1 VRGADVLEAVKRELL
16 DWRAR
21 ASKLPYKVQ
30 MPGLAGRL
38 AIATGL
44 LVAVAVG
51 SMYVSGVRALRDLA
65 GAEAFT
71 RVELAVAAA
80 REGIRQSTDESLTA
94 ARILSERPTLQRL
107 MRESSREAVLSTLSR
122 NCEGAGVDA
131 CAVVQHGAIVT
142 ATSNDLDWQR
152 VLDAAAEQ
160 GERFLVTGA
169 TEGTTVGGATAPVA
183 DSDGFEIVA
192 LRRLDGA
199 FAERL
204 SERAGLPIG
213 ILDYDSF
220 QHGQGPLALV
230 DSDALLRDEPIAAYV
245 DELDSYVSS
254 LAVIA
259 ATGETVALLHAT
271 LPAADIAAPVD
282 AIAWRMLLWAV
293 TIAALAASGA
303 VLLGRYWISAIERLT
318 EAAARL
324 GAGDLTASFRAGG
337 GKELTTLGNTMEQ
350 MRRNLVELT
359 GELRR
364 REAEAQ
370 VVLGG
375 IIEGVYAVDAQRRIR
390 LLNPQ
395 AERLLKIK
403 SVDAIG
409 AFCGDVLKPQRD
421 GDGRRPC
428 EHACPIVEARRAGAA
443 RAVERIVPVDDD
455 VRRVVIASAAPAD
468 AGGLQVQV
476 LRDETELEA
485 VRRTRDSVLANISHE
500 FRTPLAAQLASIELL
515 REGIGTMT
523 PDAQLELVGT
533 LQRGTQRLTWLI
545 DNLLESVRI
554 DAGQLGIRHQ
564 DVTFDEVVVG
574 ARELIEP
581 LIEQRGQRIAAEL
594 DEATPVIRGDRQRL
608 TQVLVNLLANASK
621 FGPADSTIRVGSH
634 ANGSGLEFWV
644 EDEGAGPSNPD
655 DVTLFEQFRRSGGEK
670 DPDEGGLGV
679 GLFIVRSIVERHG
692 GTVRLLRTPE
702 NRTRAEVRLP
712 PEPPQ

>member
-1 VRGADVLEAVKRELL
+1 MREIFGY
-16 DWRAR
+16 
-21 ASKLPYKVQ
+21 KLPYDIQ

-44 LVAVAVG
+44 LVALAVG
-51 SMYVSGVRALRDLA
+51 SMYVSGVRALRGLA
-65 GAEAFT
+65 AAEALT

-80 REGIRQSTDESLTA
+80 REGVRQSTEEALTA
-94 ARILSERPTLQRL
+94 ARILGERPTLQRL
-107 MRESSREAVLSTLSR
+107 LRESTPEAVLTTLSR
-122 NCEGAGVDA
+122 NCEGADVDG
-131 CAVVQHGAIVT
+131 CAIVQHGQVVT
-142 ATSNDLDWQR
+142 ATTNDLDWQR
-152 VLDAAAEQ
+152 VLDAALEQ

-169 TEGTTVGGATAPVA
+169 TEGLTVGGATAPVV
-183 DSDGFEIVA
+183 DSDGYSILT
-192 LRRLDGA
+192 LRRLDA
-199 FAERL
+199 TFAEDL
-204 SERAGLPIG
+204 SESAGLAIG
-213 ILDYDSF
+213 IIDYDSF
-220 QHGQGPLALV
+220 RHGEGPLAV
-230 DSDALLRDEPIAAYV
+230 VHSDALLRDEPIAAYV
-245 DELDSYVSS
+245 EQLDAYVSS
-254 LAVIA
+254 LAVAA

-282 AIAWRMLLWAV
+282 AIAWGMLLWAV
-293 TIAALAASGA
+293 TIAGLAAAGA
-303 VLLGRYWISAIERLT
+303 VFLGRYWISAIARLT
-318 EAAARL
+318 EAAQRL

-359 GELRR
+359 SELRR

-370 VVLGG
+370 AVLGG

-390 LLNPQ
+390 FLNPQ
-395 AERLLKIK
+395 AERLLK
-403 SVDAIG
+403 VDPAIAIG
-409 AFCGDVLKPQRD
+409 AFCGDVLKPQR
-421 GDGRRPC
+421 GPDGRRPC
-428 EHACPIVEARRAGAA
+428 EHACPILEARREGSA

-468 AGGLQVQV
+468 ADGLQVQV
-476 LRDETELEA
+476 LRDETELEG

-515 REGIGTMT
+515 QDGIGTMQ
-523 PDAQLELVGT
+523 PDAQRQLVGS
-533 LQRGTQRLTWLI
+533 LHRGTQRLAWLI

-564 DVTFDEVVVG
+564 EVTFEDVVVG

-581 LIEQRGQRIAAEL
+581 LVEQRGQRIAAEL
-594 DEATPVIRGDRQRL
+594 DANTPVIRGDQQRL

-621 FGPADSTIRVGSH
+621 FGPADSTIRIASR
-634 ANGSGLEFWV
+634 ANGAALEFWV

-655 DVTLFEQFRRSGGEK
+655 DGALFEQFHRSGGEK
-670 DPDEGGLGV
+670 DPDESGLGV

-692 GTVRLLRTPE
+692 GTVRLVRTPE

>member
-1 VRGADVLEAVKRELL
+1 MREIFGY
-16 DWRAR
+16 
-21 ASKLPYKVQ
+21 KLNYKFR

-44 LVAVAVG
+44 LVALAVG
-51 SMYVSGVRALRDLA
+51 SMYGSGVNALRGLA
-65 GAEAFT
+65 KAEALS

-80 REGIRQSTDESLTA
+80 REGLRQTTDDALTA
-94 ARILSERPTLQRL
+94 ARDLGERPTLQRL
-107 MRESSREAVLSTLSR
+107 LRESSREAVLATLSR
-122 NCEGAGVDA
+122 NCEGAGVDG
-131 CAVVQHGAIVT
+131 CAIVQHGEFVA
-142 ATSNDLDWQR
+142 ATMNDIDWQR

-169 TEGTTVGGATAPVA
+169 TEGTTVGGATAPVV
-183 DSDGFEIVA
+183 DSDGFSVIT

-204 SERAGLPIG
+204 SARAGLAIAVV
-213 ILDYDSF
+213 DYDSF
-220 QHGQGPLALV
+220 QHGEGPLAV
-230 DSDALLRDEPIAAYV
+230 VHSDALLRDEPVAAYV
-245 DELDSYVSS
+245 EDLDAYVSS
-254 LAVIA
+254 LAVA
-259 ATGETVALLHAT
+259 ATTGETVALLQAT
-271 LPAADIAAPVD
+271 LPAGDTAAPVD

-293 TIAALAASGA
+293 TIAALAAAGA
-303 VLLGRYWISAIERLT
+303 VFLGRYWISAIERLT
-318 EAAARL
+318 DAAQRL
-324 GAGDLTASFRAGG
+324 GSGDLTTSFRAGG
-337 GKELTTLGNTMEQ
+337 GKELSTLGNTMEQ

-375 IIEGVYAVDAQRRIR
+375 IIEGVYAVDVQRRIR
-390 LLNPQ
+390 FLNPQ
-395 AERLLKIK
+395 AERLLK
-403 SVDAIG
+403 VDAARAIG

-421 GDGRRPC
+421 RDGRRPC
-428 EHACPIVEARRAGAA
+428 EHSCPILEARRDGAA
-443 RAVERIVPVDDD
+443 RAVERIVPVGDD

-515 REGIGTMT
+515 QDGIGTMQ
-523 PDAQLELVGT
+523 PDAQRQLVGS
-533 LQRGTQRLTWLI
+533 LQRGTQRLAWLI

-564 DVTFDEVVVG
+564 DVSFDDVIVA
-574 ARELIEP
+574 ARELIDP
-581 LIEQRGQRIAAEL
+581 LVEQRGQRIATDL
-594 DEATPVIRGDRQRL
+594 DASTPVIRGDQQRL

-621 FGPADSTIRVGSH
+621 FGPADSTIRIGSR
-634 ANGSGLEFWV
+634 ANGAGLDFWV
-644 EDEGAGPSNPD
+644 EDEGPGPSDAD
-655 DVTLFEQFRRSGGEK
+655 DSALFEQFHRSGGEK
-670 DPDEGGLGV
+670 DPDESGLGV

-692 GTVRLLRTPE
+692 GTVRLVRTPE
-702 NRTRAEVRLP
+702 NRTRAVVRLP
-712 PEPPQ
+712 LEPPQ

>member
-1 VRGADVLEAVKRELL
+1 VRGAGILETVKRELL
-16 DWRAR
+16 GWRAR
-21 ASKLPYKVQ
+21 AHKLNYKLR

-51 SMYVSGVRALRDLA
+51 SMYVSGVNALRGLA
-65 GAEAFT
+65 GTEAFT

-80 REGIRQSTDESLTA
+80 REGVRQSTEEALTA
-94 ARILSERPTLQRL
+94 ARILGERPTLQRL
-107 MRESSREAVLSTLSR
+107 LRESNREAVLSTLSR

-131 CAVVQHGAIVT
+131 CAVVQRGEIVT
-142 ATSNDLDWQR
+142 ATTNDLDWHR
-152 VLDAAAEQ
+152 MLDAAAEQ

-169 TEGTTVGGATAPVA
+169 TESTTVGGATAPVA
-183 DSDGFEIVA
+183 DSDGFSIVTA
-192 LRRLDGA
+192 RRLDGA

-204 SERAGLPIG
+204 TERAGLTIG
-213 ILDYDSF
+213 IVDYASF
-220 QHGQGPLALV
+220 QHGEGPLAV
-230 DSDALLRDEPIAAYV
+230 VHSDALLRDEPVVAYV
-245 DELDSYVSS
+245 EELDSYVAS
-254 LAVIA
+254 LAVVA
-259 ATGETVALLHAT
+259 ATGENVALLHAT
-271 LPAADIAAPVD
+271 LPAADIEGPVD

-293 TIAALAASGA
+293 TIAALAAGGA

-318 EAAARL
+318 EAAQRL
-324 GAGDLTASFRAGG
+324 GSGDLTTSFRAGG

-395 AERLLKIK
+395 AERLLRV
-403 SVDAIG
+403 SAGSAIG
-409 AFCGDVLKPQRD
+409 AFCGDVLKPQR
-421 GDGRRPC
+421 GSDGRRPC
-428 EHACPIVEARRAGAA
+428 EHACPILEARRAGAA

-455 VRRVVIASAAPAD
+455 VRSVVIASAAPAD
-468 AGGLQVQV
+468 AAGLQVQV
-476 LRDETELEA
+476 LRDETDLEA

-515 REGIGTMT
+515 RDGVGTMT
-523 PDAQLELVGT
+523 PDAQRQLVGS

-564 DVTFDEVVVG
+564 DVAFDDVVVA

-581 LIEQRGQRIAAEL
+581 LVEQRGQHIAADL
-594 DEATPVIRGDRQRL
+594 DANTPVIRGDQQRL

-621 FGPADSTIRVGSH
+621 FGPADGTIRIGSH
-634 ANGSGLEFWV
+634 ANGAGLTFWV
-644 EDEGAGPSNPD
+644 EDEGAGPGNPD
-655 DVTLFEQFRRSGGEK
+655 DSGLFEQFHRSGGEK
-670 DPDEGGLGV
+670 DPDESGLGL

-692 GTVRLLRTPE
+692 GSVTLARTPE

>member
-1 VRGADVLEAVKRELL
+1 MRDLAWLKNQIPGLAGLRF
-16 DWRAR
+16 
-21 ASKLPYKVQ
+21 Q
-30 MPGLAGRL
+30 TPGLAGRL

-44 LVAVAVG
+44 LVALAVG
-51 SMYVSGVRALRDLA
+51 SMYGSGVNALRGLA
-65 GAEAFT
+65 QAEALT

-80 REGIRQSTDESLTA
+80 REGMRQGTEESLTA
-94 ARILSERPTLQRL
+94 ARILGERPTLQRL
-107 MRESSREAVLSTLSR
+107 LRDSSGEAVSVYLSR
-122 NCEGAGVDA
+122 NCEGAEVDA
-131 CAVVQHGAIVT
+131 CAVVQHGEIVT
-142 ATSNDLDWQR
+142 ATTSDLDWQR

-169 TEGTTVGGATAPVA
+169 TEATTVGGATAPVV
-183 DSDGFEIVA
+183 DSDGFAVVTV
-192 LRRLDGA
+192 RRLDST
-199 FAERL
+199 FAQRL
-204 SERAGLPIG
+204 SERTGLAIG
-213 ILDYDSF
+213 IIDYESF
-220 QHGQGPLALV
+220 QHGEGPLAV
-230 DSDALLRDEPIAAYV
+230 VHSDALLRDEPISVYV
-245 DELDSYVSS
+245 DELDAYVSS
-254 LAVIA
+254 LSVAA
-259 ATGETVALLHAT
+259 ATGETVALLQAT

-293 TIAALAASGA
+293 TIAALAAAGA
-303 VLLGRYWISAIERLT
+303 VFLGRYWISAIERLT
-318 EAAARL
+318 EAAQRL
-324 GAGDLTASFRAGG
+324 GSGDLTTSFRAGG
-337 GKELTTLGNTMEQ
+337 GRELTTLGNTMEQ

-370 VVLGG
+370 AVLGG

-390 LLNPQ
+390 FLNPQ
-395 AERLLKIK
+395 AERLLK
-403 SVDAIG
+403 VDAANAIG
-409 AFCGDVLKPQRD
+409 AFCGDVLKPLRD
-421 GDGRRPC
+421 RDGRRPC
-428 EHACPIVEARRAGAA
+428 EHACPILEARREGSA
-443 RAVERIVPVDDD
+443 RAVERIVPVADDD

-468 AGGLQVQV
+468 ADGLQVQV

-515 REGIGTMT
+515 RDGVGTMQ
-523 PDAQLELVGT
+523 PDAQRQLVGS

-564 DVTFDEVVVG
+564 DVTFDDVVVA

-581 LIEQRGQRIAAEL
+581 LIEQRGQRIVAEL
-594 DEATPVIRGDRQRL
+594 DANTPVIRGDQQRL

-621 FGPADSTIRVGSH
+621 FGPADSTIRIGSR
-634 ANGSGLEFWV
+634 ADGAGLELWV

-655 DVTLFEQFRRSGGEK
+655 DGALFEQFHRSGGEK
-670 DPDEGGLGV
+670 DPDESGLGV

-692 GTVRLLRTPE
+692 GSVRLVRTLE

-712 PEPPQ
+712 PEPPEPPQ